1 MGTEHLF
8 ELESRPS
15 RTTLEI
21 LVHVLGKLD
30 NAEFH
35 SPEDRAKRF
44 AALLSLEGKQ
54 VLDAI
59 PMPAERATR

>member
-21 LVHVLGKLD
+21 LATVLGKLD
-30 NAEFH
+30 SYH
-35 SPEDRAKRF
+35 HTSPEDRARRGLE
-44 AALLSLEGKQ
+44 LLNNEG
-54 VLDAI
+54 VGI
-59 PMPAERATR
+59 YPSVPAFPERAIR

>member
-1 MGTEHLF
+1 MTEHLH
-8 ELESRPS
+8 ELRPLRS
-15 RTTLEI
+15 TIDI
-21 LVHVLGKLD
+21 LVGVLGKLD

-35 SPEDRAKRF
+35 SPEDRARRF

-59 PMPAERATR
+59 PAFPERAIR

>member
-1 MGTEHLF
+1 MTEHLH
-8 ELESRPS
+8 ELRPLRS
-15 RTTLEI
+15 TIDI
-21 LVHVLGKLD
+21 LVGVLGKLD

-59 PMPAERATR
+59 PAFPERAIR

>member
-1 MGTEHLF
+1 MTEHLH
-8 ELESRPS
+8 ELRPPRS
-15 RTTLEI
+15 TIEI
-21 LVHVLGKLD
+21 LVGVLGKLD

-35 SPEDRAKRF
+35 CPEDRAKRF

-59 PMPAERATR
+59 PMPAERAIR